1 MRASRYT
8 VFAIV
13 SFTMVVNALQFS
25 MVSVALSAINEDLEA
40 PLRWSSWILTAYMI
54 GQVVSMPMAGR
65 LAERFGTRTMFASG
79 IAVFAL
85 ASLACALSGN
95 VYFLIAARA
104 VQGVAGGWLMPSGMG
119 IIGET
124 FAGDRTRWI
133 GLLGSTVPAGSVV
146 APSIGGLIVDHA
158 SWRWTFGMNLPLG
171 LLALAAILF
180 VVPRGKRTT
189 QQRPFDIQGVALLG
203 LTATAFIFALTEL
216 GRSDGAGSPAVIASA
231 FAVSIV
237 ALIAL
242 ARRELNTPD
251 PAIDLDLLRR
261 REFLVVNVLALLF
274 GAGVFGMFNVIP
286 LYSQV
291 AYGLTATESG
301 ALVTPRAIAM
311 VGASMLAAML
321 LPRTGYRK
329 PVIVGTLAMAG
340 LMVLLSLGIRDPD
353 IAGVQLSSFAWLS
366 VLVGLAGLAF
376 GSMNP
381 SLNNASIDLAPDRI
395 PAIAGLRGMFMS
407 LGGVIGV
414 TLIFLAATR
423 AGTPADGI
431 QGSFW
436 GLAIVFVAASGLAFG
451 IPEMRRSRLAKALE
465 PAAAPVPG
473 ETAASAPGDAARRTP

>member
-1 MRASRYT
+1 MRASRYA

-13 SFTMVVNALQFS
+13 SFTMVVYALQFS

-85 ASLACALSGN
+85 ASFACALSGN

-104 VQGVAGGWLMPSGMG
+104 IQGIAGGWLMPSGMG

-180 VVPRGKRTT
+180 VVPRGKRPE

-216 GRSDGAGSPAVIASA
+216 GRSDGGGSPAVIASA

-242 ARRELNTPD
+242 ARRELTTSE

-291 AYGLTATESG
+291 GYGLTATESG

-329 PVIVGTLAMAG
+329 PVIGGTLAMAG
-340 LMVLLSLGIRDPD
+340 LMVLLSLGIRDPE

-414 TLIFLAATR
+414 TLIFLSATR

-431 QGSFW
+431 QASFW
-436 GLAIVFVAASGLAFG
+436 GLAIVFMAASGLAFG
-451 IPEMRRSRLAKALE
+451 IPEMRRIRSTEPLE
-465 PAAAPVPG
+465 QAAVATAA
-473 ETAASAPGDAARRTP
+473 TAASPRAGTSGRDP